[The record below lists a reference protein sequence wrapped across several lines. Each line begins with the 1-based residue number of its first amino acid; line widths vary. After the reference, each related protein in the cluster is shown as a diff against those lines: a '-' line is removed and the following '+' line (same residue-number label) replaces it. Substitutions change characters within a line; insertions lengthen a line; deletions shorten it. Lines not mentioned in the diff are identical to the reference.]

1 MEMGVSCRKTMLSV
15 DLFNVSLV
23 QNHYNP
29 YINEVVEPSSGNLL
43 QSRLQVQ
50 GYLTDKKTHPPRTLQ
65 QAYA

>member
-1 MEMGVSCRKTMLSV
+1 MLSV

-50 GYLTDKKTHPPRTLQ
+50 GYLTDKKTHPLRTLQ
-65 QAYA
+65 